1 MDFLCGHEPRQA
13 SAPSCG
19 CDQRVFVQEQLF
31 DGRFAHFLFVAP
43 DAAPERWG
51 RQMRADVEGLIEQ
64 VVTGLGYELVD
75 IEFSPKGRLLR
86 IFLDIER
93 GITVDD
99 CATVSNQLQRV
110 FEVENVDY
118 DRLEISSPGLDR
130 VVKKAEDFAR
140 FAGQDIQIKL
150 RIPQGGRRNFQGEL
164 LGCKDGKVGLRLE
177 KEDVELEFNNIEKA
191 RLVPRFD

>member
-1 MDFLCGHEPRQA
+1 MDLNTLLETT
-13 SAPSCG
+13 
-19 CDQRVFVQEQLF
+19 
-31 DGRFAHFLFVAP
+31 
-43 DAAPERWG
+43 
-51 RQMRADVEGLIEQ
+51 
-64 VVTGLGYELVD
+64 VVGLGYELVD
-75 IEFSPKGRLLR
+75 VEMSPRGRTIR
-86 IFLDIER
+86 VFIDAPGSSRAIDVE
-93 GITVDD
+93 D
-99 CATVSNQLQRV
+99 CARVSNQLSRV

-150 RIPQGGRRNFQGEL
+150 RIPQDGSRNFQGEL

-177 KEDVELEFNNIEKA
+177 KNDVELEFNNIEKA

>member
-1 MDFLCGHEPRQA
+1 MDLNTLLETT
-13 SAPSCG
+13 
-19 CDQRVFVQEQLF
+19 
-31 DGRFAHFLFVAP
+31 
-43 DAAPERWG
+43 
-51 RQMRADVEGLIEQ
+51 
-64 VVTGLGYELVD
+64 VVGLGYELVD
-75 IEFSPKGRLLR
+75 VEMSPRGRTIRVFIDTLGK
-86 IFLDIER
+86 EN
-93 GITVDD
+93 GVDVED
-99 CATVSNQLQRV
+99 CAKVSNQLSRV

-130 VVKKAEDFAR
+130 VVKKAEDFER

-177 KEDVELEFNNIEKA
+177 KDAVELEFNNIEKA

>member
-1 MDFLCGHEPRQA
+1 MDLNTLLETT
-13 SAPSCG
+13 
-19 CDQRVFVQEQLF
+19 
-31 DGRFAHFLFVAP
+31 
-43 DAAPERWG
+43 
-51 RQMRADVEGLIEQ
+51 
-64 VVTGLGYELVD
+64 VVGLGYELVD
-75 IEFSPKGRLLR
+75 VEMSPRGRTIR
-86 IFLDIER
+86 VFIDTPGKENGVDIE
-93 GITVDD
+93 D
-99 CATVSNQLQRV
+99 CAKVSNQLSRV

-164 LGCKDGKVGLRLE
+164 LGCTDGKVGLRLE
-177 KEDVELEFNNIEKA
+177 KDAVELEFNNIEKA

>member
-1 MDFLCGHEPRQA
+1 MDLNTLLETT
-13 SAPSCG
+13 
-19 CDQRVFVQEQLF
+19 
-31 DGRFAHFLFVAP
+31 
-43 DAAPERWG
+43 
-51 RQMRADVEGLIEQ
+51 
-64 VVTGLGYELVD
+64 VVGLGYELVD
-75 IEFSPKGRLLR
+75 VEMSPRGRTIR
-86 IFLDIER
+86 VFIDTPGKEN
-93 GITVDD
+93 GIDVED
-99 CATVSNQLQRV
+99 CAKVSNQLSRV

-130 VVKKAEDFAR
+130 VVRKAEDFTR

-177 KEDVELEFNNIEKA
+177 KDDVELEFTNIEKA